1 MNIDEAIQH
10 LEKSAA
16 ASASGAHVWSQ
27 RDRLAIRF
35 FVRHFQRTCES
46 LAFLTDEVE
55 KLEQERIRERDRP

>member
-27 RDRLAIRF
+27 RDRLAMRF
-35 FVRHFQRTCES
+35 FVRRFRQTCES
-46 LAFLTDEVE
+46 LAFLTNEVE
-55 KLEQERIRERDRP
+55 QFEAERMS

>member
-1 MNIDEAIQH
+1 MNIDEAIKH
-10 LEKSAA
+10 LEASAA

-27 RDRLAIRF
+27 RDRLAMRF

-55 KLEQERIRERDRP
+55 KLEQERIRERDSP